1 MNATIVSALA
11 RHILTALAGGFM
23 VKYNVDGATM
33 DIIIGG
39 LSALVGVGWSVLD
52 KKGVKQ

>member
-11 RHILTALAGGFM
+11 RHILTAVAGGFM

-39 LSALVGVGWSVLD
+39 LSALVGVGWSVFD
-52 KKGVKQ
+52 KKTAKQ